1 MKVYLVGGAVRDK
14 LLGVEVKD
22 KDYVVVGSSPEEMLS
37 LGYKQVGCDFPV
49 FLHPE
54 TGEEYALARTEKKE
68 GVGYQGFNCNFSPD
82 VTLEEDLSRRDLTI
96 NAMAIDLDVED
107 NSIFYGSHEGLI
119 DPFGGLEDLNKKR
132 LRATTEAFKDDPV
145 RVLRLAR
152 FMARLGPKW
161 KVEGDTWQYCRKLVK
176 NEFEMLT
183 AERVFKELEKALSE
197 PYPALFFNF
206 LQTVDGFYPWFI
218 PVGNLTGVMQP
229 IQHHPEM
236 CTYVHTMMA
245 LQQGVKIG
253 CTPKELFAILCHD
266 FGKFACMLK
275 RGNLLGHEEAGVE
288 LINGF
293 CDRLKVPSEWRDL
306 AVKVCRYHT
315 HCHKAFELKP
325 KTVMKLF
332 EGLDCIRKPEILFNF
347 VECCEADARGRAG
360 FENRDYPQAE
370 YLLDCQARVLAVS
383 TKQIAE
389 DMLAKGKE
397 GKAIGEEIRVQ
408 RIKAIGRVEK

>member
-54 TGEEYALARTEKKE
+54 TGEEYALARTEVKN
-68 GVGYQGFNCNFSPD
+68 GNGYQGFNCRFSPD
-82 VTLEEDLSRRDLTI
+82 VTLEDDLSRRDLTI
-96 NAMAIDLDVED
+96 NAMAMNIETEE
-107 NSIFYGSHEGLI
+107 II
-119 DPFGGLEDLNKKR
+119 DPFNGQGDLNKKC
-132 LRATTEAFKDDPV
+132 LKATTEAFKDDPV

-161 KVEGDTWQYCRKLVK
+161 RVEEVTWGYCRNLVK
-176 NEFEMLT
+176 KEFESLT
-183 AERVFKELEKALSE
+183 AERVFKELEKTLRE

-206 LQTVDGFYPWFI
+206 LQTIEGFYPWFI

-236 CTYVHTMMA
+236 CTYVHTMMT
-245 LQQGVKIG
+245 LQQGARLQ
-253 CTPKELFAILCHD
+253 CTPKELFAVLCHD

-293 CDRLKVPSEWRDL
+293 CDRLKVPSDWRDL
-306 AVKVCRYHT
+306 TVKVCRYHT
-315 HCHKAFELKP
+315 HCHKAFDLKP
-325 KTVMKLF
+325 NKVMKLF
-332 EGLDCIRKPEILFNF
+332 ENLDCIRKPDILESF
-347 VECCEADARGRAG
+347 VKCCEADARGRAG
-360 FENRDYPQAE
+360 LENRDYPHTE
-370 YLLDCQARVLAVS
+370 YLLDCQARVLAVN

-389 DMLAKGKE
+389 DMLARGKE
-397 GKAIGEEIRVQ
+397 GKAIGEEIRKE

>member
-1 MKVYLVGGAVRDK
+1 MKTYLVGGAVRDI
-14 LLGVEVKD
+14 LMGITPKD
-22 KDYVVVGSSPEEMLS
+22 KDYVVVGSTPEEMLS
-37 LGYKQVGCDFPV
+37 LGYKQVGADFPV

-54 TGEEYALARTEKKE
+54 TGDEYALARTEVKD

-96 NAMAIDLDVED
+96 NAMAMDIETEEV
-107 NSIFYGSHEGLI
+107 I
-119 DPFGGLEDLNKKR
+119 DPFNGQEDIKKKR

-152 FMARLGPKW
+152 FMARLGPEW
-161 KVEGDTWQYCRKLVK
+161 KVDEDTWKYCHNLVAT
-176 NEFEMLT
+176 EFKSLT

-197 PYPALFFNF
+197 PHPELFFNF
-206 LQTVDGFYPWFI
+206 LQNFRHSTYWFNELYLQ
-218 PVGNLTGVMQP
+218 VGIIQP

-245 LQQGVKIG
+245 LHQGVKMG

-266 FGKFACMLK
+266 FGKYFSMRE
-275 RGNLLGHEEAGVE
+275 RGNLHGHEEAGVE
-288 LINGF
+288 LVHEF
-293 CDRLKVPSEWRDL
+293 CDKLKVPADWRYL

-325 KTVMKLF
+325 KTIMKLF

-360 FENRDYPQAE
+360 LENRDYPQAD
-370 YLLDCQARVLAVS
+370 YLLNCQARVLAVN

-397 GKAIGEEIRVQ
+397 GKAIGEEIRKE